1 MDASQVLNREFLEI
15 RCKLIELAA
24 SFDRLGRSRGSV
36 AGDPRLAKIREALQ
50 ILLDG
55 DADRAEQLQLLFSRE
70 YDDNWQE
77 TLAMPNSAT

>member
-24 SFDRLGRSRGSV
+24 SFDRLGRARGNVS
-36 AGDPRLAKIREALQ
+36 GDPRMAKIREALRV
-50 ILLDG
+50 LLEG
-55 DADRAEQLQLLFSRE
+55 ASDRAEELQLLFSRE

-77 TLAMPNSAT
+77 QFEMPRQ